1 MRRILTVVILQ
12 LLLTGC
18 GPKRDLNSCAD
29 AGANGARM
37 RCDGNRLMYCN
48 AGTGFT
54 YRATNGCAAGQ
65 TCYIG
70 EDEKTGGCK

>member
-1 MRRILTVVILQ
+1 MRPIVV
-12 LLLTGC
+12 LLVFGLVGC
-18 GPKRDLNSCAD
+18 SPRRDPNSCAD
-29 AGANGARM
+29 VGATGARM
-37 RCDGNRLMYCN
+37 RCDGNRLLYCN
-48 AGTGFT
+48 AGTGFA